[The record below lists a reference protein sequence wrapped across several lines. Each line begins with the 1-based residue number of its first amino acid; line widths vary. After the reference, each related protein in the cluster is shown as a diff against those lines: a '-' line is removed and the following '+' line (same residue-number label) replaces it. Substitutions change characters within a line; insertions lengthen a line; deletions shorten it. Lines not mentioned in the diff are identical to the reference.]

1 MKKSIL
7 VAAVS
12 VGIMLLS
19 RAVMGGLA
27 LVSGTASVPGIL
39 IPLVVAVLILVGIIN
54 GHRLAW
60 QWGRVL
66 GLFSAVVLSLVAV
79 AALANAKGQ
88 PGRLLVGL
96 LVALQG
102 VPLFAMFFALGTQ
115 GAKEH
120 FRLICPECGS
130 TKAKG
135 GNFLFTKAVCKK
147 CKVSWE

>member
-1 MKKSIL
+1 M
-7 VAAVS
+7 
-12 VGIMLLS
+12 
-19 RAVMGGLA
+19 
-27 LVSGTASVPGIL
+27 VSGTASVPGIL

-96 LVALQG
+96 
-102 VPLFAMFFALGTQ
+102 
-115 GAKEH
+115 
-120 FRLICPECGS
+120 
-130 TKAKG
+130 
-135 GNFLFTKAVCKK
+135 
-147 CKVSWE
+147 